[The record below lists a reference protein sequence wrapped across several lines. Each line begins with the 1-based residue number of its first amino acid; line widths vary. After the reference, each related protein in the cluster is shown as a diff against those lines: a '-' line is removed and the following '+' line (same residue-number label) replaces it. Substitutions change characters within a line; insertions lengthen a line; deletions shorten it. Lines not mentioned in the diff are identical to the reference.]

1 MFRSLLS
8 FAAHAVL
15 LSVMARAQVLA
26 PAVST
31 TIDVDATFGHLSY
44 ASISIP
50 AGVVVRFVGNHPVR
64 IRVLG
69 DVRIDGEISVAHAGN
84 ILSGVVGGPGA
95 VSTGIGWSGFI
106 THYSGYYDPFTQ
118 QWMSGYS
125 IGTAGQPAR
134 HASLYGSPLPFD
146 LAGGSPGG
154 DCTTTY
160 VQRSTGTPHYQTSH
174 EHGGRGG
181 GTLTLEANGR
191 IDVYGAVTADAGS
204 GGSSAGAGSGGS
216 ILLRGL
222 RGCRVVAGA
231 SVTAMPEGIIRLDAY
246 DTPPQIAGTVLP
258 APMVL
263 RLPDLRETLPPVV
276 GSIWQVRVAAPRG
289 DTVFLAVSFQPGS
302 GTTAYGAVGI
312 DLASAITFA
321 VVTLSVTGHDPLA
334 TFDLAVPNVPQLAG
348 LNMWVQGLDWFTSL
362 PPRYTQVLATSVR

>member
-15 LSVMARAQVLA
+15 LSVIARAQVLA
-26 PAVST
+26 PTAST
-31 TIDVDATFGHLSY
+31 TIDVDATYGHLSY

-50 AGVVVRFVGNHPVR
+50 AGVVVRFVGSHPVR

-69 DVRIDGEISVAHAGN
+69 DVRIDGELSVAHAGN
-84 ILSGVVGGPGA
+84 ILSGVIGGPGA
-95 VSTGIGWSGFI
+95 VMTGAGWSGSIF
-106 THYSGYYDPFTQ
+106 HYAGYYDPFTQ
-118 QWMSGYS
+118 QWVSGYS
-125 IGTAGQPAR
+125 SGLGGQPAR
-134 HASLYGSPLPFD
+134 HASMYGSALPFD

-154 DCTTTY
+154 DTTTTY
-160 VQRSTGTPHYQTSH
+160 VQPWGTPSWQSSH
-174 EHGGRGG
+174 QHGGRGG

-191 IDVYGAVTADAGS
+191 IDVYGSVTADAGS
-204 GGSSAGAGSGGS
+204 GGSSTGAGSGGS

-222 RGCRVVAGA
+222 RGCLVAAGA

-263 RLPDLRETLPPVV
+263 RLPDLRETSPPVV
-276 GSIWQVRVAAPRG
+276 GSTWQVRVAAPRG

-302 GTTAYGAVGI
+302 GTTSYGTVGI

-321 VVTLSVTGHDPLA
+321 VVTLPVTGHDPLA
-334 TFDLAVPNVPQLAG
+334 TFDLVVPYVPQLAG

-362 PPRYTQVLATSVR
+362 PPRYTQALATSVR